1 MSLAGIQWSLET
13 PSGTRNHTRRIEGR
27 NKYQKKVKL
36 KCMAGNL
43 PKVMIA
49 KRKKKKTKV
58 LHVDENGIK
67 STQRGLKANF
77 LQKTMYV

>member
-1 MSLAGIQWSLET
+1 
-13 PSGTRNHTRRIEGR
+13 
-27 NKYQKKVKL
+27 
-36 KCMAGNL
+36 MAGNL